1 MRLAIFTI
9 IPYVAVQLD
18 ELKLIWSQSYV
29 AYAYVL
35 FEKLIS
41 EARRIP

>member
-9 IPYVAVQLD
+9 IPYVTVQLD
-18 ELKLIWSQSYV
+18 ELKLIWSQSHV

-35 FEKLIS
+35 FGKLIS
-41 EARRIP
+41 EARRIL